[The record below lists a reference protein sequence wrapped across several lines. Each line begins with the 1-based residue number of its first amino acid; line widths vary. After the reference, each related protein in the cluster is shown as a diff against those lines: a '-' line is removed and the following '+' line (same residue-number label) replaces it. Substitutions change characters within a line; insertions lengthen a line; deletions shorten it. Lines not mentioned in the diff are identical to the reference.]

1 MIKKLILPFIL
12 LFATCSFAMTKANIQ
27 IEMTNKIDKV
37 LIVIKDS
44 SLSKNEK
51 ANEIISLMNSA
62 FDYTLMSRL
71 SLGKAWKKISK
82 EERVDFIKLFTQML
96 KDSYVDKLDLY
107 TDELVKVI
115 GTSEP
120 KRNRLILKTQLIGKD
135 AKHDINYKFYKVKN
149 AVDTWLIYDI
159 DLIGV
164 SIIKTYQ
171 SQFKG
176 FLKDKTFQELLVH
189 LKTKNKDS

>member
-12 LFATCSFAMTKANIQ
+12 LFATFSFAMTKENIQ

-37 LIVIKDS
+37 LLVLKDS
-44 SLSKNEK
+44 NLSKNEK

-71 SLGKAWKKISK
+71 SLGKTWKKISK
-82 EERVDFIKLFTQML
+82 EERVEFIKVFTQML

-107 TDELVKVI
+107 TDELVKIV
-115 GTSEP
+115 GTQEP
-120 KRNRLILKTQLIGKD
+120 KKNRLILKTQLIGKD

-176 FLKDKTFQELLVH
+176 FLKDKTFQELLTH
-189 LKTKNKDS
+189 LKTKK

>member
-12 LFATCSFAMTKANIQ
+12 LFASCSFAMTKANIQ
-27 IEMTNKIDKV
+27 TEMTNKIDKV
-37 LIVIKDS
+37 LIVLKDS
-44 SLSKNEK
+44 NLSKSEK

-71 SLGKAWKKISK
+71 SLGKTWKKISK
-82 EERVDFIKLFTQML
+82 EERIEFIKIFTQML
-96 KDSYVDKLDLY
+96 KNSYVDKLDLY
-107 TDELVKVI
+107 TDELVKII
-115 GTSEP
+115 GTKEP
-120 KRNRLILKTQLIGKD
+120 KKNRLILETQLIGKD

-149 AVDTWLIYDI
+149 AVDTWLIYDV

-171 SQFKG
+171 AQFKG
-176 FLKDKTFQELLVH
+176 FLKDKSFQELLTH
-189 LKTKNKDS
+189 LETKK